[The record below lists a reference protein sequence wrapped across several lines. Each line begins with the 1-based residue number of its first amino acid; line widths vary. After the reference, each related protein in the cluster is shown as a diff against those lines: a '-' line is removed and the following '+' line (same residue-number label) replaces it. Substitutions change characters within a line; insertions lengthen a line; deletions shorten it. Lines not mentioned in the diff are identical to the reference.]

1 MAKINKLLKEII
13 FFILI
18 YYIIKINFF
27 NEPIILFYSYL
38 FLYKKRYLVFSYSSL
53 LFLLYKDSNLFL
65 KNTILFLLFEI
76 FNIIFSDDKYKIME
90 YYVFLLTFF
99 IYLVLINIFEPM
111 IYNLSRIRNS
121 ILIYIII
128 LIMCKLDLKFCKIK
142 RCFNE
147 KSV

>member
-99 IYLVLINIFEPM
+99 I
-111 IYNLSRIRNS
+111 
-121 ILIYIII
+121 
-128 LIMCKLDLKFCKIK
+128 
-142 RCFNE
+142 
-147 KSV
+147 